1 MTEPA
6 RSRGRRPSRAD
17 SPRISLLSPP
27 LPLPPPDAAWLDAPH
42 PALKAWRE
50 AGRALALPNAA
61 ALRATTL
68 DASGWSDATAALLA
82 AADGGHDQGPI
93 ELGGAAW
100 RWSAV
105 PIAGATLFW
114 LTPQHAAAAGRLAL
128 VAGIGRV
135 GFFERDLDDGG
146 RGWWD
151 EQAFRLFGL
160 EPAPQAPSW
169 AQVLE
174 RVHPDDRARVAAY
187 LRATLARD
195 GRHEIRHRLLLPG
208 GGQRELH
215 ALSEIHRDRGGRRLV
230 GVFVDDTEG
239 AVHERAQRAQAEHQ
253 ARALQLARVSIWR
266 IDLQQRSVT
275 MDATGCEFL
284 GLAPSA
290 APVPVRDWLARAHP
304 DDLAALLRSAEDA
317 LAGDAV
323 VDVETRFAHADG
335 SWRYLLT
342 RRAAERD
349 ADGRAVALAGVTIDA
364 TRQRVLDLELR
375 VQAERLALATG
386 SAGVGVWDH
395 DVRSGRSFWGE
406 QMYRLRGLEPDDPR
420 DPQAI
425 DRALLEPAARA
436 ERDALIARQLHALE
450 PYQYEFALRGADG
463 SVRWL
468 ASAGRGVRDAS
479 GRVTRIVGL
488 DWDVTQRRL
497 AEAALREAEAAAR
510 ASRAK
515 SEFLARVS
523 HELRTPLNAILGFGR
538 LALQDPA
545 EPLGPRQRE
554 RALRVQTAG
563 QHLLALLDEV
573 LDLSAVEAGTL
584 PIALAPVAV
593 AEAVDQ
599 VAAWLR
605 PLAARQRVRLLL
617 APGPAAV
624 LADRQRLQQVLAN
637 LLSNA
642 IKYNRRGG
650 EVRLL
655 LQHLVRDGVDGWRL
669 AVCDTGRGIDAAQR
683 AQLFEP
689 FNRLGAERDAIEG
702 RGIGLATTRLLV
714 QRMGGQLEL
723 HSVPGEGSEFA
734 LWLPAALP
742 PATGPAATAPPPPAP
757 AQQAPALAPAAEAV
771 AADPPLRTAPAGQ
784 AALAPPAVLYI
795 EDNPV
800 NVLIVQELLALRPGL
815 RFASAPDGAGGI
827 ALALRDAPALVL
839 LDIHLPDA
847 DGYEVLR
854 RLRAAGFAGRCIAL
868 SANAM
873 PADIARAHDAGFDD
887 YWTKPVDFDRMLAT
901 LDRLAAGWPIAAPGQ
916 EH

>member
-1 MTEPA
+1 M
-6 RSRGRRPSRAD
+6 
-17 SPRISLLSPP
+17 
-27 LPLPPPDAAWLDAPH
+27 
-42 PALKAWRE
+42 
-50 AGRALALPNAA
+50 
-61 ALRATTL
+61 
-68 DASGWSDATAALLA
+68 
-82 AADGGHDQGPI
+82 
-93 ELGGAAW
+93 
-100 RWSAV
+100 
-105 PIAGATLFW
+105 
-114 LTPQHAAAAGRLAL
+114 
-128 VAGIGRV
+128 
-135 GFFERDLDDGG
+135 
-146 RGWWD
+146 
-151 EQAFRLFGL
+151 
-160 EPAPQAPSW
+160 
-169 AQVLE
+169 
-174 RVHPDDRARVAAY
+174 
-187 LRATLARD
+187 
-195 GRHEIRHRLLLPG
+195 
-208 GGQRELH
+208 
-215 ALSEIHRDRGGRRLV
+215 
-230 GVFVDDTEG
+230 
-239 AVHERAQRAQAEHQ
+239 
-253 ARALQLARVSIWR
+253 
-266 IDLQQRSVT
+266 
-275 MDATGCEFL
+275 
-284 GLAPSA
+284 
-290 APVPVRDWLARAHP
+290 
-304 DDLAALLRSAEDA
+304 
-317 LAGDAV
+317 

-515 SEFLARVS
+515 SEFLARVR
-523 HELRTPLNAILGFGR
+523 HKLRTPLNAILGFGR

-563 QHLLALLDEV
+563 QHLLALIDEV

-617 APGPAAV
+617 APGQAAV

-642 IKYNRRGG
+642 IKYNRRRG

-655 LQHLVRDGVDGWRL
+655 LQRLVRDGVDGWRL
-669 AVCDTGRGIDAAQR
+669 AVRDTGRGIDAAQR

-742 PATGPAATAPPPPAP
+742 PPADPAAAAPPPPAP
-757 AQQAPALAPAAEAV
+757 AQQASAQQASALAPAADAV
-771 AADPPLRTAPAGQ
+771 AADRPRRTAPAGQ

-854 RLRAAGFAGRCIAL
+854 RLRAQRARRKRAAAGGAGVARAAGAGDRRGPRRRLRRRAAADAGRG
-868 SANAM
+868 
-873 PADIARAHDAGFDD
+873 P
-887 YWTKPVDFDRMLAT
+887 
-901 LDRLAAGWPIAAPGQ
+901 AAGRTRRAAVDHGDPLGAGA
-916 EH
+916 